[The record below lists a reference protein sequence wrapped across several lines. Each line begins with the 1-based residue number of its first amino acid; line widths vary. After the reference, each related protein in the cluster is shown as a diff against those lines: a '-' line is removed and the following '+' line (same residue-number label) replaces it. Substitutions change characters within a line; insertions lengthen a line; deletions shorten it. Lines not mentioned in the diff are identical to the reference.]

1 MPEKK
6 RRRNGIMPVREYV
19 RFHANQIP
27 DHPLR
32 RKSSRIN
39 FGLHA
44 LDCNPSSPILPR
56 FGHIRRG
63 TRLNIAD
70 WNYEPPWEARG
81 DSSARKDL
89 DDDSGLRYGGLSG
102 PSCPRR
108 IFPAGQRRRGLARDR
123 GTVAVPDRDPDRA
136 VDPGD
141 DGDGTSHLTSGI
153 AVPILHHR
161 HTGVPIVLAKR
172 HR

>member
-39 FGLHA
+39 FGLHT

-56 FGHIRRG
+56 FGHILYSKIPPLSPRAEAGQDNAESEPRHECAG
-63 TRLNIAD
+63 LNSKLLSA
-70 WNYEPPWEARG
+70 ARAFLSQFVNQDVGKSG
-81 DSSARKDL
+81 DQQASRVIGSPVH
-89 DDDSGLRYGGLSG
+89 LRDIVHGNRHGNG
-102 PSCPRR
+102 PSLR
-108 IFPAGQRRRGLARDR
+108 INDSDITA
-123 GTVAVPDRDPDRA
+123 
-136 VDPGD
+136 
-141 DGDGTSHLTSGI
+141 
-153 AVPILHHR
+153 
-161 HTGVPIVLAKR
+161 
-172 HR
+172 